1 MARRTVLYDASDEDQ
16 VNKAQKA
23 QADRDQDIDYIL
35 KEPRGRRWI
44 FDLVFDQCHYD
55 RVSHVPTDTHST
67 AFNEGARAVGASI
80 LSTIRER
87 YPAKYMQMLEENSS
101 E

>member
-1 MARRTVLYDASDEDQ
+1 MARRTILYDASDEAQ
-16 VNKAQKA
+16 VAKAEKDA
-23 QADRDQDIDYIL
+23 ADREQDLDYIL
-35 KEPRGRRWI
+35 KEPRGRRWLYG
-44 FDLVFDQCHYD
+44 LVYDQCHYD

-80 LSTIRER
+80 LSDLRER
-87 YPAKYMQMLEENSS
+87 YPAKYLQMLEENCS